1 MLVVRHAWRNIP
13 GFERRSM
20 IRSPDIVRHVLADF
34 FLQRSKRSRTILS
47 IVTVL
52 VAWELVGQFILTSR
66 VFFAPLSAV
75 LRSGVELWSTGE
87 LQLHIMTSFIE
98 FAIGFLLAAAVG
110 IMVGIA
116 MAISKRTRDYLD
128 PWISGLYST
137 PSVALAPLFVL
148 WLGLDVWS
156 KVAVIFLSG
165 VFPILV
171 NTLTG
176 IEATDPNL
184 IEVARSFSAR
194 RLQVFWKVLL
204 PSAVPFI
211 VAGLRLGVGRAIVGV
226 VVAELFGARAG
237 LGYLILSS
245 QQVFDMAGLFLGVL
259 LLAMA
264 GILSV
269 ELLKIIEHKVAPWRH
284 FDLKA

>member
-1 MLVVRHAWRNIP
+1 
-13 GFERRSM
+13 M
-20 IRSPDIVRHVLADF
+20 IRSPDIVRNVLADF

-52 VAWELVGQFILTSR
+52 VAWEIIGQFILTSR

-75 LRSGVELWSTGE
+75 LRSGAELWSTGE

-110 IMVGIA
+110 IVIGIA
-116 MAISKRTRDYLD
+116 MAISKPIRDYLD

-226 VVAELFGARAG
+226 VVAELFGARSG

-269 ELLKIIEHKVAPWRH
+269 ELLKIIEHKVAPWRQ